1 MLDLDS
7 QFRYQETRGLKK
19 IKGKGKNPRVA
30 RSKKIIKK
38 ELKKTGPVNGSARAL
53 GEKKEINNLNTKPN
67 TLAQFNAAVPEK
79 KKLHNG
85 RENYKLQVLPVKKIE
100 TPWVLTAYATQR
112 AAREKRLN
120 NLMLLSLTASTGR
133 ASLNRGVNLQSVRAN
148 PLDSKIISTTPTS

>member
-53 GEKKEINNLNTKPN
+53 GEKKNYLPA
-67 TLAQFNAAVPEK
+67 AQVYAA
-79 KKLHNG
+79 
-85 RENYKLQVLPVKKIE
+85 
-100 TPWVLTAYATQR
+100 QR
-112 AAREKRLN
+112 QCAL
-120 NLMLLSLTASTGR
+120 
-133 ASLNRGVNLQSVRAN
+133 
-148 PLDSKIISTTPTS
+148 